1 MMKIALTGAGGKLG
15 QAILPLALAEGHEV
29 VAIDRRL
36 PELPEGVIGLSLEM
50 SDYDGLVRA
59 FSGCNAVI
67 HMAAIPSPRGL
78 RDHEVHANNVVGSYN
93 AMRAAV
99 DAGISRICQ
108 GSSVNAIGLAY
119 AQERRFDYF
128 PIDERHPPYCDE
140 GYSLSKW
147 ICEQQADSLVR
158 RFPDLSIASLRFH
171 WVVADR
177 AQAMAVQTLESAK
190 GRVELWG
197 YVLATDAA
205 RACLLSLTAS
215 FTGHEVFYVVADDTT
230 LDCPTA
236 EAAGAYYP
244 TVPWKVG
251 PRGCASF
258 FSNEKAGRLL
268 AWRPSSA
275 VAHTTV

>member
-1 MMKIALTGAGGKLG
+1 MKIALTGAGGKLG
-15 QAILPLALAEGHEV
+15 QAILPLALAQGHEI

-36 PELPEGVIGLSLEM
+36 PELPTGVAGYTLEM
-50 SDYDGLVRA
+50 SDYDGLVGA
-59 FSGCNAVI
+59 FSGCDALI

-119 AQERRFDYF
+119 ALERRFDYF
-128 PIDERHPPYCDE
+128 PVDERHPPYCDE

-158 RFPDLSIASLRFH
+158 RFPGLHIASLRFH

-197 YVLATDAA
+197 YVLAADAA

-215 FTGHEVFYVVADDTT
+215 FTGHEVFYIVADDTT
-230 LDCPTA
+230 LDSPTA
-236 EAAGAYYP
+236 EVAVAYYAD
-244 TVPWKVG
+244 VAWKSEPV
-251 PRGCASF
+251 ANISF
-258 FSNEKAGRLL
+258 FSNAKAGRILD
-268 AWRPSSA
+268 WRPSPATVVSA
-275 VAHTTV
+275 V